1 MLVAVSLNHRCREQ
15 MASEIMTDIAL
26 SARAGAEPEPM
37 ECSIDVFQ
45 NHVLNTL
52 RQWSYALDS
61 SALKDILVDF
71 NTACSLV
78 QKEASVFVLLAGTSG
93 TGKST
98 LASLIAGLSEPG
110 REGHSS
116 IQSLKQRAW

>member
-1 MLVAVSLNHRCREQ
+1 
-15 MASEIMTDIAL
+15 MAIEIMTDIA
-26 SARAGAEPEPM
+26 SSTRTEPRQEKAVTEAI
-37 ECSIDVFQ
+37 ECSTDIFQ

-61 SALKDILVDF
+61 SALKDVLVDF

-78 QKEASVFVLLAGTSG
+78 QKEASAFVLLAGTSG

-98 LASLIAGLSEPG
+98 LASLIAGLSRKGTRIET
-110 REGHSS
+110 
-116 IQSLKQRAW
+116 